1 MGLETTLTTR
11 QIIHNFHRLANY
23 RDQEAK
29 MHENE
34 ATTHEAENEAEA
46 VKFGLDTDPASRT

>member
-1 MGLETTLTTR
+1 
-11 QIIHNFHRLANY
+11 
-23 RDQEAK
+23 

-46 VKFGLDTDPASRT
+46 NNYEAENEAKAVKLTSLILVVVLLYVT